1 MNDTPKEPE
10 SDWEKW
16 KPKKLIAGDEYYH
29 VNLNLIHLRNILR
42 NMQVEH
48 MNNVLNRIDNA
59 ILYSDLKE
67 ANEVIKRIME
77 IK

>member
-29 VNLNLIHLRNILR
+29 VNLNLIHLFIIYIL
-42 NMQVEH
+42 N
-48 MNNVLNRIDNA
+48 L
-59 ILYSDLKE
+59 
-67 ANEVIKRIME
+67 
-77 IK
+77 